1 MFQRDYI
8 LRLVEQLAQALD
20 RIVRRRAAG
29 EEDRAD
35 EELQAI
41 ARSAFGTPLE
51 LLASLPEDELMRIIE
66 RDSRPDFERLALLA
80 RLFWERSLAT
90 VKPREDEPRWA
101 RKSLRLLSAL
111 GERNGGR
118 ALGPHREALLA
129 LVGSFEQASPTPSV
143 QHDLWLACEA
153 LGLFARAEDKLYA
166 LDDSEPRL
174 HAREGEAFYRRLLAR
189 EDDELDAGGLPRD
202 EVEDGLSRWMERERR
217 EA

>member
-8 LRLVEQLAQALD
+8 LRLVEQLIQAVQ
-20 RIVRRRAAG
+20 RIARRRAAG
-29 EEDRAD
+29 EDDRVD

-41 ARSAFGTPLE
+41 SRSAFGTPLE
-51 LLASLPEDELMRIIE
+51 LLASLPEDELMRILE
-66 RDSRPDFERLALLA
+66 RDSKPDFERLALLA

-90 VKPREDEPRWA
+90 ARPRPDEPRWA
-101 RKSLRLLSAL
+101 RKALRLLAAI
-111 GERNGGR
+111 GERGGSH
-118 ALGPHREALLA
+118 AVQAHREALMA
-129 LVGSFEQASPTPSV
+129 LVSSFEQTSPTPILL
-143 QHDLWLACEA
+143 HDLWLGCEA
-153 LGLFARAEDKLYA
+153 LGMFARAEDKLYA